1 MTDEPPAQKPPHRW
15 RRPMSAKAARRAF
28 IKAHN
33 RRMRA
38 RAMKHQPEQQ
48 PDR

>member
-1 MTDEPPAQKPPHRW
+1 MTGDRPPARR
-15 RRPMSAKAARRAF
+15 RRPMSAKSMRRAF

-38 RAMKHQPEQQ
+38 RALKKQPEQQ